1 MLTLPAASA
10 FGKRIPKQKF
20 YDKLPVSAGMRRIF
34 IDHIDTIVWRNKL
47 SEDTLHLPKG
57 DTVTEIEILQVNLKQ
72 KSIDPAI
79 FELIDREIPYHLLF
93 LLEYS
98 GEFSARIG
106 YKEANGGK
114 SAFKVDAYYQTGWM
128 PFEALPLEV
137 DGLSLDAVYENFVR
151 QVAGDALGGDKS
163 ERLQE
168 TVRRENAR
176 QKLER
181 QIAKLESR
189 MAKEKQFN
197 RKVALNAE
205 IKDLRNQLR
214 NL

>member
-1 MLTLPAASA
+1 MLTLPPSSE

-20 YDKLPVSAGMRRIF
+20 YDNLPVNAGMRRIF

-47 SEDTLHLPKG
+47 SQDTLNLPKG
-57 DTVTEIEILQVNLKQ
+57 DSVTEIEVLQVNLKQ
-72 KSIDPAI
+72 KEIDAAI
-79 FELIDREIPYHLLF
+79 FELIDREIPYHILF

-98 GEFSARIG
+98 GEYSARIG
-106 YKEANGGK
+106 YKEASGGK
-114 SAFKVDAYYQTGWM
+114 SAFKVDAYYQTDWM
-128 PFEALPLEV
+128 PFEALPLSV

-151 QVAGDALGGDKS
+151 QVAGDALGGDKA

-168 TVRRENAR
+168 SVRRDNAK

-197 RKVALNAE
+197 RKVELNAE
-205 IKDLRNQLR
+205 IKDLRNELK